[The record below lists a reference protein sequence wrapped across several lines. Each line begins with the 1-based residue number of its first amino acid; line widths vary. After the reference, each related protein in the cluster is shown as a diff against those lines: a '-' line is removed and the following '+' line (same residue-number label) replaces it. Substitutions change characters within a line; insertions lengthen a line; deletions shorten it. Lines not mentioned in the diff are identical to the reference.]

1 MLKIA
6 LIVFALGLI
15 IFFAYRTF
23 FSSMS
28 AEQLA
33 QLKQAEISF
42 MQENAKA
49 EGVNTTDSGLQY
61 MVVQDG
67 AGVVHPSPT
76 SRVKV
81 HYEGKLLDGT
91 VFDSSYKR
99 GEPIVFGLNQVIK
112 GWTEGVQLM
121 VEGEKTRFFIPSELA
136 YGDRATGPI
145 PARSTLI
152 FDIELLGVNV
162 VE

>member
-1 MLKIA
+1 MLKVA
-6 LIVFALGLI
+6 LIVLALGLI

-23 FSSMS
+23 SSSMS
-28 AEQLA
+28 SEQLA
-33 QLKQAEISF
+33 QLKQDEISF

-49 EGVNTTDSGLQY
+49 EGVNTTASGLQY
-61 MVVQDG
+61 QVLQKG
-67 AGVVHPSPT
+67 GGTAHPSPT

-81 HYEGKLLDGT
+81 HYEGKLLDDT

-99 GEPIVFGLNQVIK
+99 GEPIVFGLNQVIE

-121 VEGEKTRFFIPSELA
+121 VEGEKTRFFIPAELA
-136 YGDRATGPI
+136 YGNRATGPI
-145 PARSTLI
+145 PPGSTLI
-152 FDIELLGVNV
+152 FDVELLGVNV